1 MTETEA
7 LYTRRLDLTEAFLE
21 TCNSKKTDQEF
32 LPEARFAAEG
42 DNIFNQIANVYD
54 VTFGFSGTSLFRPG
68 QLIYFN
74 PSSVGAG
81 NPYEYQLDAFGD
93 IIDRS
98 WANLM
103 GLGGYHIITEVANVI
118 ESGKY
123 ETTVKARWVTGGK
136 LPVIA
141 SVMSSPP
148 LPSMGG
154 N

>member
-1 MTETEA
+1 M
-7 LYTRRLDLTEAFLE
+7 
-21 TCNSKKTDQEF
+21 
-32 LPEARFAAEG
+32 
-42 DNIFNQIANVYD
+42 YD
-54 VTFGFSGTSLFRPG
+54 ATFGFSGTTLFRPG

-81 NPYEYQLDAFGD
+81 NSYEYQLNAFGD

-103 GLGGYHIITEVANVI
+103 GLGGYHLITEVSNVI
-118 ESGKY
+118 DSGKY

-136 LPVIA
+136 LPVVA
-141 SVMSSPP
+141 SAMFSPP
-148 LPSMGG
+148 PPSMGG